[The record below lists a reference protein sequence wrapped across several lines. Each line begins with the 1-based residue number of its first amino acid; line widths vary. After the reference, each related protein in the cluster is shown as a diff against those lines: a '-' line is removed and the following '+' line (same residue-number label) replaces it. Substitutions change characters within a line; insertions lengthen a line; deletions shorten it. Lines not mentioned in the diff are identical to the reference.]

1 MGFTLTNPVFLAG
14 KSAAA
19 CAIALLLVEA
29 LGIPDLVTASFVA
42 VLCCSPGA
50 LMGLRTSADQL
61 AGSVLGGIFGTLGAM
76 LELPPALGVG
86 LAVGLAILCT
96 HRIGFHR
103 GTVAAAFT
111 ALFLQLVSFG
121 EPLQTFGYRLE
132 AVGIAG
138 LSAFVVNVAASSLFY
153 VPLFSKRLRRL
164 TEHIDDLL
172 RKAAGEGPSG
182 LVVAFPH
189 ITELSAQVSQAAKEV
204 HWRGNKTAK
213 AELEKIANR
222 VAWLQDI
229 VHLSVNLE
237 YSLPG
242 DSPELREFLA
252 WLPEQEGQAP
262 ELPEPA
268 QQTRT
273 RILELLEAG
282 RDGDVRDLMA

>member
-19 CAIALLLVEA
+19 CAMALLLVQG
-29 LGIPDLVTASFVA
+29 LGIPDMVTASFVA

-50 LMGLRTSADQL
+50 LMGLRTSVDQL
-61 AGSVLGGIFGTLGAM
+61 VGSVLGGVFGTLGAV
-76 LELPPALGVG
+76 LELPTALGVG
-86 LAVGLAILCT
+86 LAVGLAVLCT

-111 ALFLQLVSFG
+111 ALFLQIVSFG

-138 LSAFVVNVAASSLFY
+138 LSALVVNVAASSLFY
-153 VPLFSKRLRRL
+153 GPLFKKRLSRL
-164 TEHIDDLL
+164 TAHIDALL
-172 RKAAGEGPSG
+172 RKAAHEGPAA
-182 LVVAFPH
+182 LVAAFPH
-189 ITELSAQVSQAAKEV
+189 ITELRAQLGQAQKEV
-204 HWRGNKTAK
+204 GWRGNAAAE
-213 AELEKIANR
+213 AELAQIAAR
-222 VAWLQDI
+222 VARLQDI

-242 DSPELREFLA
+242 DSRELREFLG
-252 WLPEQEGQAP
+252 WLPEQKGPAP

-268 QQTRT
+268 GQTRA
-273 RILELLEAG
+273 RILAILESTG
-282 RDGDVRDLMA
+282 PGLG

>member
-19 CAIALLLVEA
+19 CAIALLLVQG

-61 AGSVLGGIFGTLGAM
+61 AGSVLGGAFGTLGAV
-76 LELPPALGVG
+76 LELPTALGVG
-86 LAVGLAILCT
+86 LAVGLAVLCT

-132 AVGIAG
+132 AVGIAA

-153 VPLFSKRLRRL
+153 GPLFRKRLSRL
-164 TEHIDDLL
+164 TSHIDDLL
-172 RKAAGEGPSG
+172 HKAATEGSAG
-182 LVVAFPH
+182 LVAAFPH
-189 ITELSAQVSQAAKEV
+189 ITELAAQLAQATKEV
-204 HWRGNKTAK
+204 HWRGNKAAE
-213 AELEKIANR
+213 AELAEFSAR
-222 VAWLQDI
+222 VTWLQDL
-229 VHLSVNLE
+229 VHLSVNLQ
-237 YSLPG
+237 YSIPG
-242 DSPELREFLA
+242 DSPELREFLS
-252 WLPEQEGQAP
+252 WLPEQEGPAP

-268 QQTRT
+268 QQTRA
-273 RILELLEAG
+273 RILALIEAG
-282 RDGDVRDLMA
+282 RDGAAVFLG